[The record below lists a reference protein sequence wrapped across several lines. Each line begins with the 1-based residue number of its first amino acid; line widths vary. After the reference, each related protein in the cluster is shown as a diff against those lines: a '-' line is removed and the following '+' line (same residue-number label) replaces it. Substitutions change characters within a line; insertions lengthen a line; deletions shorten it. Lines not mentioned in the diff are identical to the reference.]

1 MPDVGQELLNVP
13 FPEMVVKLA
22 TAIAEGQLQMDKV
35 SCEIAKI
42 MGDEETSPVY
52 IPDVTNDNKTIK
64 TSLIG
69 AGFQPTFYQFTDT
82 IIEVKMAI
90 TMATTREKSA
100 SVSAKAGFGCFSA
113 SVNASYSSKY
123 SYEVSGSSLLRTRIT
138 PVPPSTFLQSL
149 LEMKGKMIQQDFEL
163 KIKEKEFEMKEKQMA
178 IDKQI
183 EAKEKALEEKK
194 KDGE

>member
-1 MPDVGQELLNVP
+1 MTNVGQELLNVP

-22 TAIAEGQLQMDKV
+22 SAIAEGQLKLDMV

-42 MGDEETSPVY
+42 MGDSSKAKVE
-52 IPDVTNDNKTIK
+52 IPDVTKNDNTTIV

-90 TMATTREKSA
+90 TMTSSTEASL

-123 SYEVSGSSLLRTRIT
+123 SYEASGSSLLRTRIT
-138 PVPPSTFLQSL
+138 PVPPSTFLQKL
-149 LEMKGKMIQQDFEL
+149 LEIKAQMIQAETEI
-163 KIKEKEFEMKEKQMA
+163 KIKEA
-178 IDKQI
+178 
-183 EAKEKALEEKK
+183 EAKIAKAKEDSEST
-194 KDGE
+194 GS

>member
-22 TAIAEGQLQMDKV
+22 SAIAEGQLKLDLV

-42 MGDEETSPVY
+42 MGDSKKAKVE
-52 IPDVTNDNKTIK
+52 IPDVTKPDNSTIT

-90 TMATTREKSA
+90 TMATSTEA
-100 SVSAKAGFGCFSA
+100 SLSVTAKAGWGPFSA

-138 PVPPSTFLQSL
+138 PVPPSTFLQKL
-149 LEMKGKMIQQDFEL
+149 LEIKAQMIQQEFEL
-163 KIKEKEFEMKEKQMA
+163 QIKKAELAMQEKQKE
-178 IDKQI
+178 ISE
-183 EAKEKALEEKK
+183 EAAKTTA
-194 KDGE
+194 

>member
-13 FPEMVVKLA
+13 FPEMVLKLA
-22 TAIAEGQLQMDKV
+22 SAIAEGQLKMDLV

-42 MGDEETSPVY
+42 MGDVEKAPVY
-52 IPDVTNDNKTIK
+52 IPDVTKGNETIK

-90 TMATTREKSA
+90 TMATSREKSA
-100 SVSAKAGFGCFSA
+100 SVSVKGGWGPVSA
-113 SVNASYSSKY
+113 TVNASYSSKY

-149 LEMKGKMIQQDFEL
+149 LELKGKMIQQDFEL
-163 KIKEKEFEMKEKQMA
+163 AMKEKEFEMKQKQA
-178 IDKQI
+178 VIDKQI
-183 EAKEKALEEKK
+183 EEKEKKLEEDKEK
-194 KDGE
+194 

>member
-22 TAIAEGQLQMDKV
+22 AAIAEGQLKLDLV
-35 SCEIAKI
+35 SCEIAKF
-42 MGDEETSPVY
+42 MGDSKKAKVE
-52 IPDVTNDNKTIK
+52 IPDVTKPGNDTIT

-90 TMATTREKSA
+90 TMATTRDMSVSTTAKGGFGVFSA
-100 SVSAKAGFGCFSA
+100 SVS
-113 SVNASYSSKY
+113 ASYSSKY

-138 PVPPSTFLQSL
+138 PVPPSTFLQKL
-149 LEMKGKMIQQDFEL
+149 LEIKAQMIQQEFEL
-163 KIKEKEFEMKEKQMA
+163 DIKKAEQKMQKEKEA
-178 IDKQI
+178 
-183 EAKEKALEEKK
+183 EAKALE
-194 KDGE
+194 DAS

>member
-22 TAIAEGQLQMDKV
+22 AAIAEGQLALDLV

-42 MGDEETSPVY
+42 MGDSKKAKVE
-52 IPDVTNDNKTIK
+52 IPDVTKKGNDTIT

-90 TMATTREKSA
+90 TMATSTEKSV
-100 SVSAKAGFGCFSA
+100 STSAKGGWGPFSA

-138 PVPPSTFLQSL
+138 PVPPSAFLQKL
-149 LEMKGKMIQQDFEL
+149 LEMKAMLIQQDFQLE
-163 KIKEKEFEMKEKQMA
+163 IKKAEIKLAAEMKKVAE
-178 IDKQI
+178 
-183 EAKEKALEEKK
+183 EAEAEAE
-194 KDGE
+194 D